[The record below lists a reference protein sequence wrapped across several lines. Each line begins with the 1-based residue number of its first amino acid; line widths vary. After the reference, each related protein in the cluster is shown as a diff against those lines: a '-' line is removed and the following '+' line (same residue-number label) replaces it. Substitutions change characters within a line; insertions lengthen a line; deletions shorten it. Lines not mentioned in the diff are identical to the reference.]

1 MTGTLQCGFCF
12 NENVSDELFVIEI
25 ISCNSRIA
33 QISETGDKM
42 EKIRQSF
49 GYLKAELTTSGTFLR
64 DV

>member
-12 NENVSDELFVIEI
+12 NENVSDELFVIEF

-42 EKIRQSF
+42 EKIR
-49 GYLKAELTTSGTFLR
+49 
-64 DV
+64 